1 MGKATKPILKAF
13 QKNLRK
19 NQTDA
24 ELRLWQ
30 QLRHRRFQNFK
41 FRRQQ
46 ILQGYI
52 VDFVCLEKKLV
63 IELDGGQHTDQ
74 IEYDQRRTKKLEKDG
89 FRVLRFWDND
99 MLNNS
104 EDVLESI
111 YHELLKEI

>member
-1 MGKATKPILKAF
+1 MLRTF
-13 QKNLRK
+13 QKELRK

-30 QLRHRRFQNFK
+30 QLRGRRFQNFK

-52 VDFVCLEKKLV
+52 VDFVCLEKKLIV
-63 IELDGGQHTDQ
+63 ELDGGQHAEQ
-74 IEYDQRRTKKLEKDG
+74 IALAYDRKRTKKLQRNG

-99 MLNNS
+99 MLKDS
-104 EDVLESI
+104 EEVLQVI
-111 YHELLKEI
+111 YRELLNET